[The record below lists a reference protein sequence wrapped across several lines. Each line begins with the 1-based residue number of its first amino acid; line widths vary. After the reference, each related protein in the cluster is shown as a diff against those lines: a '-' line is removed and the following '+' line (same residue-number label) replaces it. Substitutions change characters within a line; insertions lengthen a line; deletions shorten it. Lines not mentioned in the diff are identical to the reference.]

1 MMIKKTL
8 FYIESPFQLIQAYE
22 IIKKK
27 HLRHYKILI
36 RRNRFKK
43 NNEQLKNIK
52 EIFQLKEAIFLRST
66 DIFKFSLFFIFL
78 VEAFKA
84 NKVFFG
90 DSNSYVYKFTKK
102 IISHKSVLLDDGSSS
117 LIDKNKNHKRFSIF
131 ENIENKQSNSFENLK
146 KFIISK
152 NKIKNSH
159 SVIVGQ
165 NIVELGIAS
174 KEKYIRFL
182 NQALK
187 NANYKRIYIPHRY
200 ELDSNLNIYKKELDL
215 KIVQLELPIEL
226 IEYELDIELKE
237 VYSLY
242 STALFSLK
250 NIYDQASLYSYNLR
264 KENLLNYNV
273 RGNTVS
279 DIEKIYKLIEADT
292 KIKLIEL

>member
-1 MMIKKTL
+1 MIKKTL

-22 IIKKK
+22 IIEEND
-27 HLRHYKILI
+27 LRHYKILI
-36 RRNRFKK
+36 RSNASKK

-52 EIFQLKEAIFLRST
+52 EIFQLKETIFLRST
-66 DIFKFSLFFIFL
+66 GIFKFSLFFIFL
-78 VEAFKA
+78 IEAFKA
-84 NKVFFG
+84 NRIFFG
-90 DSNSYVYKFTKK
+90 DSNSYVYKATKK
-102 IISHKSVLLDDGSSS
+102 IISYKLILLDDGSSS

-131 ENIENKQSNSFENLK
+131 ENNENKQSNSFKNLK

-152 NKIKNSH
+152 NKIKNPH

-174 KEKYIRFL
+174 KEKYLRFL
-182 NQALK
+182 NHALK
-187 NANYKRIYIPHRY
+187 TANYTKIYIPHRY
-200 ELDSNLNIYKKELDL
+200 ELDSNLNIYKEELGL
-215 KIVQLELPIEL
+215 KIIELRLPIEL

-242 STALFSLK
+242 STAVFSLK
-250 NIYDQASLYSYNLR
+250 NIYDQTSLYSYNLR